1 MAAVDRNEIAS
12 TIPSTKQSHP
22 SKAVAAPDPVISAT
36 GMATNALECEL
47 PNAHPSRNPA
57 SSVMMIKQIQRSR
70 PSITIDSVAV
80 NVEVV
85 VSVVICTS
93 VVVVDTV
100 QLAVLV
106 VVVIHEVKA

>member
-1 MAAVDRNEIAS
+1 
-12 TIPSTKQSHP
+12 
-22 SKAVAAPDPVISAT
+22 
-36 GMATNALECEL
+36 
-47 PNAHPSRNPA
+47 
-57 SSVMMIKQIQRSR
+57 MMIKQIQRSR

-85 VSVVICTS
+85 VSAVICTS
-93 VVVVDTV
+93 VVVLDTV